1 MRIVDAHVH
10 LYPPEI
16 NRDPAGWAGAHGEP
30 HWALLCTRR
39 RRDGRMVQGF
49 PGADELL
56 RELDAAGIERAVLLG
71 WYWEQAASCATQNR
85 FFAACLRAH
94 ADRLSAFATVQ
105 PAAGPTLCLA
115 ELERARDE
123 GLRGVGELSPHAQHH
138 DLTAPGLESVLGWA
152 GAAGW
157 PVNLH
162 VTDPEARPYPGRIAT
177 PLADFRV
184 LALRFPGTRFILAHW
199 GGLLPLSGD
208 GPAPANVWYD
218 TAASP
223 LMHGPA
229 IWERFLRAV
238 GPERVLFGSD
248 LPLHLYPREPGSG
261 LARLVAEARAGGA
274 DTAVFG
280 ENLLKLLGPA
290 GRSAA
295 PSAAPGPGGPGRSPA
310 APS

>member
-1 MRIVDAHVH
+1 MRILDAHVH

-16 NRDPAGWAGAHGEP
+16 NRDPAGWAAGHVEP

-39 RRDGRMVQGF
+39 RRDGRPVQSF
-49 PGADELL
+49 PDAAELL
-56 RELDAAGIERAVLLG
+56 RELDAAGIERALLLG
-71 WYWEQAASCATQNR
+71 WYWEQPASCARQNR
-85 FFAACLRAH
+85 FFADCLRAH
-94 ADRLSAFATVQ
+94 PDRLSAFATVQ
-105 PAAGPTLCLA
+105 PAAGPAVCRA

-123 GLRGVGELSPHAQHH
+123 GLCGVGELSPHAQHH
-138 DLTAPGLESVLGWA
+138 DLTAPGLEEVLAWA

-162 VTDPEARPYPGRIAT
+162 VTDPAAGPYPGRIAT
-177 PLADFRV
+177 PLADFRA

-199 GGLLPLSGD
+199 GGLLPLAGD

-223 LMHGPA
+223 LVHGPT

-248 LPLHLYPREPGSG
+248 HPLHLYPRETGSG
-261 LARLVAEARAGGA
+261 LARFVAEARAGGA
-274 DTAVFG
+274 DAAVLG
-280 ENLLKLLGPA
+280 GNLLSLLGPA
-290 GRSAA
+290 GRSAT
-295 PSAAPGPGGPGRSPA
+295 PSAAPDSVDPGRSPA
-310 APS
+310 GPS